1 MQSQNVSWQ
10 EEHHEP
16 KREKVSPDV
25 LSRYGPE
32 QPIANHT
39 VNY

>member
-16 KREKVSPDV
+16 KREKIPPDV
-25 LSRYGPE
+25 LLGYGPE
-32 QPIANHT
+32 QPIAYHT